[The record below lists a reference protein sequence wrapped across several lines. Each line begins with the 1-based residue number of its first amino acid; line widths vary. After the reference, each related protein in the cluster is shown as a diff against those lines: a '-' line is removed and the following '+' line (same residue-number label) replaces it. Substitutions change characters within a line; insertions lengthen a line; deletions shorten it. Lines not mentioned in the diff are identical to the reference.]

1 MQGVYLTWMI
11 SALTL
16 GVILLPIFKPK
27 WMELR
32 LSTFVDF
39 FRRYWIHILIL
50 FMIYNAK
57 DGLDEVDRILMA
69 STGLDMTPWI
79 YAIEGDLVLHI
90 QKFFEAEWLTVTLTH
105 FYVAGFMFICYVS
118 VFYFAYFDDRW
129 MADRVT
135 LTIVWVYI
143 LAVPFYL
150 FFNVRVTGAYIPEM
164 DTLAY
169 SLNPEI
175 SDWFHRIDPFTNC
188 MPSLHIGIPYAV
200 WLCIKRFD
208 HDERWALYRKIVFAY
223 FLLTVFTI
231 IYLGIHWILDIAG
244 GMIVA
249 SIAMNLADKTS
260 KPVWSIL
267 DERTINARLV
277 TLLTSPK
284 KAYNILTGKISESA
298 KKFAA
303 PTSRETGI
311 MALVVVI
318 IVASVIT
325 WDLTHQSLPAQGVEA
340 PEGAAGA
347 DGWLATIDNTTDE
360 GHLLKLYDLSD
371 LTDDGIEVI
380 QPILSANSQYEL
392 TGDKLMM
399 ANATVI
405 YVVDIN
411 EPNVII
417 YQKSVQDIDHA
428 ELCYT
433 GSEYVLMTLSAGEL
447 SAERLNGESINLGIS
462 NQNITYV
469 KCEGN
474 DYAFLQD
481 GQSDKVYMSNIEV
494 TGSLSYSVNASATEE
509 DEQALE
515 DWGTP
520 TDIDN
525 SSITD
530 LVFDRTHILV
540 TVNVTS
546 VDRIVLID
554 RITGEQLLLGNGKY
568 SSYDPSIRNGVIA
581 WVMKDFLDPSNP
593 IEEYYDGEIM
603 YMYLSD
609 NFIHVLTA
617 DEVDQ
622 WGPIVLE
629 DHLIYLEESS
639 DGTIIKVHSW
649 TPELKSY
656 SNTVLQIASVVG
668 IIIVFIYINQKQTEA
683 KSALF
688 ANEEE

>member
-1 MQGVYLTWMI
+1 
-11 SALTL
+11 
-16 GVILLPIFKPK
+16 
-27 WMELR
+27 
-32 LSTFVDF
+32 
-39 FRRYWIHILIL
+39 
-50 FMIYNAK
+50 
-57 DGLDEVDRILMA
+57 
-69 STGLDMTPWI
+69 
-79 YAIEGDLVLHI
+79 
-90 QKFFEAEWLTVTLTH
+90 
-105 FYVAGFMFICYVS
+105 
-118 VFYFAYFDDRW
+118 
-129 MADRVT
+129 
-135 LTIVWVYI
+135 
-143 LAVPFYL
+143 
-150 FFNVRVTGAYIPEM
+150 
-164 DTLAY
+164 
-169 SLNPEI
+169 
-175 SDWFHRIDPFTNC
+175 
-188 MPSLHIGIPYAV
+188 
-200 WLCIKRFD
+200 
-208 HDERWALYRKIVFAY
+208 
-223 FLLTVFTI
+223 
-231 IYLGIHWILDIAG
+231 
-244 GMIVA
+244 
-249 SIAMNLADKTS
+249 
-260 KPVWSIL
+260 
-267 DERTINARLV
+267 
-277 TLLTSPK
+277 
-284 KAYNILTGKISESA
+284 
-298 KKFAA
+298 
-303 PTSRETGI
+303 
-311 MALVVVI
+311 
-318 IVASVIT
+318 
-325 WDLTHQSLPAQGVEA
+325 
-340 PEGAAGA
+340 
-347 DGWLATIDNTTDE
+347 
-360 GHLLKLYDLSD
+360 
-371 LTDDGIEVI
+371 
-380 QPILSANSQYEL
+380 
-392 TGDKLMM
+392 
-399 ANATVI
+399 
-405 YVVDIN
+405 
-411 EPNVII
+411 
-417 YQKSVQDIDHA
+417 
-428 ELCYT
+428 
-433 GSEYVLMTLSAGEL
+433 MTLSAGEL

>member
-11 SALTL
+11 SSLTL
-16 GVILLPIFKPK
+16 GVILLPVFKPK

-135 LTIVWVYI
+135 LTIAWVYI

-175 SDWFHRIDPFTNC
+175 SDWFRRIDPFTNC

-249 SIAMNLADKTS
+249 SIAVNLADKTS

-411 EPNVII
+411 EPTVII

-554 RITGEQLLLGNGKY
+554 RITGEQLLLGDGKY